1 MSIEE
6 IDKRLAEVERLKAW
20 LEEQRRELINRTDS
34 NKGQA

>member
-6 IDKRLAEVERLKAW
+6 IDKRLAEVERLKEW

>member
-6 IDKRLAEVERLKAW
+6 IDKRLAEVERLKEW

-34 NKGQA
+34 NKGKA